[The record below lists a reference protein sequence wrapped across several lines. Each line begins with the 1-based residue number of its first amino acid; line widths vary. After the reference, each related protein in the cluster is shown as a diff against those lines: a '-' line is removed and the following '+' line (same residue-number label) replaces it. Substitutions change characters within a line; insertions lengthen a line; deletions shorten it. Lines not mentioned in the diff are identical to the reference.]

1 MSMKS
6 RIHAIESATFG
17 QLLDGREAHIYTLI
31 NQNGMRAVVS
41 DYGATLVSLF
51 TPDRDGEIQDL
62 LHGYDSVNGYAG
74 STNPYF
80 GNSVGRFGN
89 RICDGKFTLNGKEY
103 ALETNSDPGGISCHL
118 HGGVDGFSRRLWTA
132 TPRHNENAITFTYVS
147 VDGEE
152 GYPGTLTTHVTYQLN
167 GDNELSWTAVA
178 TTDALTILNMVQH
191 AYWNLS
197 GDHSTTI
204 NDHELM
210 LRCDRY
216 LPTNVGLIPTGELA
230 TVANTPMDFTQPTAI
245 GARLDQTF
253 EALEFAGGYDHCWVL
268 EQPNVKGLALV
279 ARVKDPKSGRTME
292 LHTNQVGVQFYGG
305 NFLKPEDFQ
314 GEFACG
320 KGGLAYAFQTA
331 LCLETEGFPDAPN
344 HANFPSTVLRP
355 GETYEHRMLYR
366 FSAE

>member
-6 RIHAIESATFG
+6 RMHAIESATFG

-132 TPRHNENAITFTYVS
+132 TPKHDENAITFTYVS